1 MDSGQSF
8 WANVWLCSFIL
19 VVVLF
24 DSLVMLFD
32 SLVVLFDSLVVL

>member
-19 VVVLF
+19 LVV
-24 DSLVMLFD
+24 FD
-32 SLVVLFDSLVVL
+32 SLVVLFDFLVVMFDSLVVL